1 MTVLMNLCM
10 LLVSMKGQTA
20 EEAIEQR
27 GGDEGKHLFNDDV
40 VKL

>member
-1 MTVLMNLCM
+1 M

-27 GGDEGKHLFNDDV
+27 GDEGKYFFNDDV